1 MNTNSSCNENIMNE
15 NDCKM
20 SNDLRDSNC
29 NGKPSCLIQFSER
42 YLTECQ
48 SNSNYLT
55 VLFECVPGNI
65 I

>member
-1 MNTNSSCNENIMNE
+1 MNNNSSCNENIMNE

-29 NGKPSCLIQFSER
+29 NGKTSCLIQFSES

-55 VLFECVPGNI
+55 VLFECVPGI

>member
-1 MNTNSSCNENIMNE
+1 MNE

-29 NGKPSCLIQFSER
+29 NGKTSCLIQFNES

-55 VLFECVPGNI
+55 VLFECVPGI
-65 I
+65 IWN